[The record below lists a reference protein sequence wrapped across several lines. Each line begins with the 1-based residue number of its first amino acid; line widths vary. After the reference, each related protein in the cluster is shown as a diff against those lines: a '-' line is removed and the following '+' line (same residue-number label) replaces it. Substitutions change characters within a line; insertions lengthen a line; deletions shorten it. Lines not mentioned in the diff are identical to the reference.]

1 MYYKNT
7 KEIVREIA
15 KEYGLK
21 EEEVYEIVKSPFA
34 FLVDIMRSADRDTV
48 KFPSLRIP
56 NFGLFFCTEGRKKF
70 YERLN
75 KNKQNG
81 REEESI
87 KSEST

>member
-34 FLVDIMRSADRDTV
+34 LLVDIMRSADRKTV
-48 KFPSLRIP
+48 TFPSLRIP
-56 NFGLFFCTEGRKKF
+56 NFGLFFCTEGRKNF

-75 KNKQNG
+75 NNKQNG
-81 REEESI
+81 REE
-87 KSEST
+87 SEPK